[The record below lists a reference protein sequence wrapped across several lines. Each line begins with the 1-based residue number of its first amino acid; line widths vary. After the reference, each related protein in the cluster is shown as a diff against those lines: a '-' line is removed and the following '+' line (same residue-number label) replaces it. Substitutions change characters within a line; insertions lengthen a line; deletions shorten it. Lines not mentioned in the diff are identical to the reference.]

1 MRFAPRAPRRESVL
15 GGDGREATGW
25 GGGAHS
31 AAAGR
36 ARARSRGAAGM
47 AQPGAD
53 PCENDAALALA
64 LATQVSPRRSGRA
77 RKPPLRVGPEPEPRR
92 AAPAVARA
100 VIAPGVEGAA
110 GAPAAPAGGE
120 VACDSSAAAAEG
132 APARAGAPAGAPAS
146 ALVGEPNADHA
157 SVACDAAAVGAVTG
171 GNTAAAE
178 QLPVGA
184 GAAQDAAAALN
195 VAQFEVEER
204 KPDITGAGANAEL
217 VALTTEADAN
227 AARAAARGRAE
238 SLKVF
243 WYKPKGYPFWPVQV
257 VDVEKCEEF
266 NNVDLE
272 PVIARKVKKPKADTL
287 VQYFGEEQF
296 DWIAASALVPFSV
309 GLDKGFDKK
318 KRGVPTA
325 LQVAWALLER
335 DELSK
340 FWWCRPRPDTP
351 PPSPVKPKPIKVK
364 KEKAAK
370 TKKAQKQK
378 GKAKGPPPK
387 PAPPPQPKLGLLPP
401 VSSTWLTA
409 KPRRRREN
417 IEDADG
423 KRSWRYAPGVGEPF
437 DIFSDFMCPTEV
449 MDITGPKYGKL
460 SRSTWVSAPRCRPV
474 PKADVQVCNCKPA
487 PNGGPSCLEQ
497 CLNRQTK
504 TFCHPTLCPCGEA
517 CTNKPF
523 HKLKSPPVKVFATEG
538 RGWGVK
544 AAAAIP
550 AGTFVVEYIGE
561 LIGEADVEARLWEAK
576 HTGEDNF
583 YMMQIDDA
591 RTIDARHR
599 GNFSRLLNS
608 GCEPNCE
615 TERWTDP
622 ATGEARIGIFT
633 KRDVKEGEELI
644 YDYCFQHF
652 GTDASATSFV
662 CICGAPSC
670 RGALDAARALTD
682 PREMGK
688 GKGKGKGCKDKGGRG
703 GKGGKGKGNGKKR
716 RTSCQ
721 GSQVAAKAKRPKV
734 ASASGLF
741 AGRPVAVTYDGGAL
755 YNGVVAICDV
765 DTGTMVVKFSEG
777 EEESIHLAEGGVEFT
792 DREHTPDEAAALA
805 RVAAGG
811 HGAAGKV
818 GEDGSRGGEDAAAVT
833 NTVLSNGNACVL
845 ANEVE
850 QQRQAE
856 QHKQLGEELSQQQGG
871 Q

>member
-1 MRFAPRAPRRESVL
+1 
-15 GGDGREATGW
+15 
-25 GGGAHS
+25 
-31 AAAGR
+31 
-36 ARARSRGAAGM
+36 M

-77 RKPPLRVGPEPEPRR
+77 RKPPLRVGPETEPRR

-132 APARAGAPAGAPAS
+132 A
-146 ALVGEPNADHA
+146 
-157 SVACDAAAVGAVTG
+157 
-171 GNTAAAE
+171 
-178 QLPVGA
+178 
-184 GAAQDAAAALN
+184 AQDAAAARNL
-195 VAQFEVEER
+195 AQFEVEER

-682 PREMGK
+682 PR
-688 GKGKGKGCKDKGGRG
+688 
-703 GKGGKGKGNGKKR
+703 
-716 RTSCQ
+716 
-721 GSQVAAKAKRPKV
+721 SQVAAKAKRPKV

-818 GEDGSRGGEDAAAVT
+818 GEDGSRGDEDAAAVT

-845 ANEVE
+845 DNEVG

-856 QHKQLGEELSQQQGG
+856 QHKQLGEELSQQQEG